1 MLEGSAVSTI
11 VLIAEIGA
19 PRVIAWTSA
28 AMLTCALVTL
38 ATHGLR
44 ITMCALISATHTLPL
59 SEPARK
65 IKRMKRMKWI
75 HLEASIERKS

>member
-59 SEPARK
+59 SEPARENK
-65 IKRMKRMKWI
+65 KNEKNEVDTLR
-75 HLEASIERKS
+75 SIN